1 MKPLP
6 VRKPAGFT
14 LIEIMMA
21 MAIFGLVMAA
31 IYSTWMLIVRGSKVG
46 LEVAARAQRERVAIQ
61 TIEQA
66 LNAARSFQGDLQHY
80 GFYGLNDNGGVLT
93 FVARLPKSFPR
104 SGRFGDFDVR
114 RVAFSVE
121 SGRDNV
127 RNLVLRQAPILTDF
141 DQDEMDHPLVLA
153 KDVKELE
160 LAFWDVRLNDW
171 VDSWQDNQTN
181 SLPRMVRVTLRM
193 NTPPGRSGAVEP
205 EEIMRIVALPSIAV
219 PVAWQRP
226 GPGGPGTAPL
236 PGPGT
241 PGQPIQP
248 IQPGQPGQPGPPIR
262 QLR

>member
-1 MKPLP
+1 MKNSVPP
-6 VRKPAGFT
+6 KRAGFT

-31 IYSTWMLIVRGSKVG
+31 IYSTWMLIIRGSRVG
-46 LEVAARAQRERVAIQ
+46 LEVAKQVQRERVAIH

-121 SGRDNV
+121 DGTDNQ
-127 RNLVLRQAPILTDF
+127 RNLVLRQAPVLTDF

-153 KDVKELE
+153 KNVKELALE
-160 LAFWDVRLNDW
+160 FWDARLNDW
-171 VDSWQDNQTN
+171 VDTWQDNQTN
-181 SLPRMVRVTLRM
+181 SLPKMVKVTLRM
-193 NTPPGRSGAVEP
+193 NTPNQRSGTAES

-226 GPGGPGTAPL
+226 GPGGPGTPPV

-241 PGQPIQP
+241 PLQPV
-248 IQPGQPGQPGPPIR
+248 QPGQPPQNIR